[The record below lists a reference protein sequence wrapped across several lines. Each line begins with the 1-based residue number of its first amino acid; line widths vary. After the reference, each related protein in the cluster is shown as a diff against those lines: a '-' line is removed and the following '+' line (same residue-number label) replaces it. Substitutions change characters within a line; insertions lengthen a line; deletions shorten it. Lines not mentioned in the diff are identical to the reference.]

1 MLIFNIFLILFRGCK
16 KKKYL
21 MYCIIWVYVF
31 VFWKRLLLRGKKRLF
46 WNNCIYIVWLYDLF
60 MFKIFSVYM
69 YNILIILI
77 INGYKKWNF

>member
-1 MLIFNIFLILFRGCK
+1 MLIFKIFLILFNGCK
-16 KKKYL
+16 IIFNVLYYMSICICVLKKIVIK
-21 MYCIIWVYVF
+21 
-31 VFWKRLLLRGKKRLF
+31 GKKRLF

-69 YNILIILI
+69 CNILIILI